1 MPTWADDFDGPAG
14 SAPGRWWTAEVGAG
28 GDREL
33 QTYRAGNAELDGS
46 GRLALTARNEPDGT
60 LTSARLITKGAVT
73 VVHGCV
79 EARIRVPA
87 GQGVWPAF
95 WMLGTDIDAV
105 GWPECGEIDVMEVV
119 GSEPRTVH
127 GTLHGPG
134 YAGVGHGIGTAHGAG
149 APLADGFHVYG
160 VEWRHGRV
168 TWLLDGAPYA
178 TLTPADVPS
187 GGWRFEHEFYLLLNL
202 AIGGPWPGNQA
213 EEPRLPATMLVDWVR
228 VSAEAP
234 SYDAPRGGARAAR

>member
-1 MPTWADDFDGPAG
+1 
-14 SAPGRWWTAEVGAG
+14 
-28 GDREL
+28 
-33 QTYRAGNAELDGS
+33 
-46 GRLALTARNEPDGT
+46 
-60 LTSARLITKGAVT
+60 LITKGAVT

-134 YAGVGHGIGTAHGAG
+134 HAGVEHGIGTAHGAG
-149 APLADGFHVYG
+149 APLADGFHVYAVG
-160 VEWRHGRV
+160 WRHGRV

-187 GGWRFEHEFYLLLNL
+187 GAWRFEHEFYLLLNL

-213 EEPRLPATMLVDWVR
+213 EEPRLPATMLVDRVR

>member
-1 MPTWADDFDGPAG
+1 MLTWADDFDGPAG
-14 SAPGRWWTAEVGAG
+14 SAPGPWWTAEVGAG

-33 QTYRAGNAELDGS
+33 QTYRAGNAALDGG
-46 GRLALTARNEPDGT
+46 GRLALTARYEPDGT
-60 LTSARLITKGAVT
+60 ITSARLITKGAVT
-73 VVHGCV
+73 VCHGCV

-134 YAGVGHGIGTAHGAG
+134 YAGVERGIGTAHDAG
-149 APLADGFHVYG
+149 VPLADGFHVYG
-160 VEWRHGRV
+160 VHWGPGRV
-168 TWLLDGAPYA
+168 RWLLDGAPYA

-187 GGWRFEHEFYLLLNL
+187 EAWRFEHEFYLLLNL
-202 AIGGPWPGNQA
+202 AIGGPWPGNEVEA
-213 EEPRLPATMLVDWVR
+213 PRLPATMLVDWVR
-228 VSAEAP
+228 VSADEP
-234 SYDAPRGGARAAR
+234 SCGAPRGEVRAAR